1 MKKFSLNKILLGLA
15 LTLALG
21 LGMVENVSAQRSML
35 SSYSLTSDTV
45 TNTGTGY
52 VQLQNKGVF
61 DEVIIQAVMTELSGT
76 TAGTVS
82 ILGSVDGVNYKA
94 MTIRDATTAIPTYTA
109 TDVASQTNVWRITGN
124 GALYYR
130 VSWTGAGTM
139 AATLSAK
146 LLSR

>member
-1 MKKFSLNKILLGLA
+1 MKRGFLNIFG
-15 LTLALG
+15 ALG
-21 LGMVENVSAQRSML
+21 LVLMLLVGAVDNVQAQRSML
-35 SSYSLTSDTV
+35 SPYGFASDTV
-45 TNTGTGY
+45 TNTGVSYLT
-52 VQLQNKGVF
+52 LQNKGVF
-61 DEVIIQAVMTELSGT
+61 GETIIQVVATEISGT
-76 TAGTVS
+76 TAGTIS
-82 ILGSVDGVNYKA
+82 ILGSIDGVNYKA

-139 AATLSAK
+139 AASFTAK